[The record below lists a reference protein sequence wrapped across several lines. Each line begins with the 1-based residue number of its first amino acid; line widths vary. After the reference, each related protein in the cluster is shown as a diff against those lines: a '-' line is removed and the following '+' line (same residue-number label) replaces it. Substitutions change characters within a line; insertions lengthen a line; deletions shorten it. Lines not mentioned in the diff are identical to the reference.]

1 MDGRRCS
8 LVGLLV
14 TAMLTLVLAALL
26 LARRR
31 AGPLTL
37 ARERGATLVGIGA
50 ELAVES
56 LLVAVAG
63 AAVGLAVTAALVGSV
78 GWRWVLPVVAVAA
91 LAAPLLGTLEAGRAT
106 SARRVPAN
114 RAARRTADRRRR
126 TRRLVLEAA
135 VVGLAVVTF
144 VALQQRGPVEG
155 DLAPAS
161 TPTVWALVGALV
173 LVRVLPPLVRWVL
186 RRAGR
191 SAGRLRFFVAARVAA
206 GGLRALPLV
215 VVVVAVA
222 QLVLGTA
229 LAATQQRGQEAGA
242 LLAVGGD
249 ARLKAVPTS
258 RVADMAAEVGAA
270 PGVDVAVAG
279 RVADETLASS
289 VSTGAS
295 VRLVIVDARAYE
307 RLLAASD
314 LPDAPQLERLTAAG
328 GQDAPV
334 PALLLGG
341 PSGLE
346 NGLHVRWGV
355 DDSVAL
361 DVVGEA
367 PRVDAATDPVVVV
380 DAAAFAAAGARR
392 RPRHHLGGGAGR
404 ARGAAHRGRGRSRRH
419 RADLRR
425 GAQPRSA
432 TRRCPRR
439 WCAWPSRPRCCWCC
453 WPGSAWCWA
462 PRSTPR
468 PAPPRSDGSARS
480 ASPTASCAGCS
491 PASCW
496 RPSSPAC

>member
-1 MDGRRCS
+1 MLDDASAQVADARGRAQVL

-14 TAMLTLVLAALL
+14 TAILTLVLAALL

-91 LAAPLLGTLEAGRAT
+91 LAAPVLGTLEAARAT

-114 RAARRTADRRRR
+114 RAARRTAERRRR

-155 DLAPAS
+155 DLAPVS

-173 LVRVLPPLVRWVL
+173 LVRVLPPLVRLVL

-258 RVADMAAEVGAA
+258 RVADMAAAVGEA
-270 PGVDVAVAG
+270 PGVDAAVAG
-279 RVADETLASS
+279 RVADD
-289 VSTGAS
+289 
-295 VRLVIVDARAYE
+295 DAGVLGVHGRFG
-307 RLLAASD
+307 
-314 LPDAPQLERLTAAG
+314 PAG
-328 GQDAPV
+328 D
-334 PALLLGG
+334 
-341 PSGLE
+341 
-346 NGLHVRWGV
+346 
-355 DDSVAL
+355 
-361 DVVGEA
+361 
-367 PRVDAATDPVVVV
+367 
-380 DAAAFAAAGARR
+380 RR
-392 RPRHHLGGGAGR
+392 RPRLRAAAGR
-404 ARGAAHRGRGRSRRH
+404 E
-419 RADLRR
+419 
-425 GAQPRSA
+425 
-432 TRRCPRR
+432 
-439 WCAWPSRPRCCWCC
+439 
-453 WPGSAWCWA
+453 
-462 PRSTPR
+462 R
-468 PAPPRSDGSARS
+468 PA
-480 ASPTASCAGCS
+480 
-491 PASCW
+491 
-496 RPSSPAC
+496 